1 MEYTNP
7 GNHKNDGNNAKQE
20 KMRMSDRFIT
30 AMFLPKEY
38 GKLLNLKTG
47 RIISYF
53 ILLILLVSVIQYA
66 IPALGAIAGM
76 GGVKNIILNE
86 IPEFSLKDGK
96 FSYAEKVEQR
106 DENAGVYFLVDTSV
120 NAFTKE
126 DVPEDVVEAVMVSS
140 TNILVYNS
148 VSGLGGMVQED
159 TFDRYKELTITN
171 QTVADA
177 DIIIYIAMF
186 FAFIILYV
194 MAFIKY
200 LFSGLFYAVVMY
212 LLTKTML
219 METGFGTIYKIALFA
234 QSTGAV
240 VVAVTYCI
248 NSALFILAGS
258 AFNMLITIIIMNKA
272 LLQMK
277 IERDGAV

>member
-1 MEYTNP
+1 MEYTTPVND
-7 GNHKNDGNNAKQE
+7 KNNGNNAKQE

-30 AMFLPKEY
+30 AMFLPKDY
-38 GKLLNLKTG
+38 GKLLKLKTG

-53 ILLILLVSVIQYA
+53 LLLLLLVSVIQYV
-66 IPALGAIAGM
+66 IPTLGAIAGM

-96 FSYAEKVEQR
+96 FSFAEKLEQE
-106 DENAGVYFLVDTSV
+106 DENTGVYLLVDTSV
-120 NAFTKE
+120 NKFTK
-126 DVPEDVVEAVMVSS
+126 DDIPEDVVEAIMVSS

-159 TFDRYKELTITN
+159 TFDHYKELTITN
-171 QTVADA
+171 KTVADA
-177 DIIIYIAMF
+177 SIIIYIAMF

-194 MAFIKY
+194 MTFVKY

-219 METGFGTIYKIALFA
+219 METEFGAIYKVALFA
-234 QSTGAV
+234 QSTGAI

-248 NSALFILAGS
+248 NSTLFILAGS

-277 IERDGAV
+277 MEQDKTI